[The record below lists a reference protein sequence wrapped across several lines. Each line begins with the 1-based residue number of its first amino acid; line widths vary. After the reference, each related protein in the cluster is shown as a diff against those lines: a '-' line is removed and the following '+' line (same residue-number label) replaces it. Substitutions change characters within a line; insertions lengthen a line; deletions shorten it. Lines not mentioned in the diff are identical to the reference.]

1 MAKKF
6 NFYAV
11 ASLIPASVEELIENA
26 IRVEKAGIRILE
38 VNLGAPHGKE
48 AAKGAILLE
57 QEADHISEITENLR
71 KEIKIPLWIKLAGQ
85 SPEVPAMA
93 EAAYKAGADTV
104 TLMGR
109 YMGFIPNLETGD
121 PILGTHAAIGGA
133 WALPLTAHHLVKTRE
148 KIGKYYPLM
157 ATNGARDGHDM
168 IRFMMS
174 GASAVQMTSAIFIG
188 GYNVIEKSL
197 NQIEDYLEEKN
208 MSAIDLIGLAADR
221 VKTYAEQENNM
232 DYWREFTPKN

>member
-1 MAKKF
+1 
-6 NFYAV
+6 
-11 ASLIPASVEELIENA
+11 
-26 IRVEKAGIRILE
+26 
-38 VNLGAPHGKE
+38 
-48 AAKGAILLE
+48 
-57 QEADHISEITENLR
+57 
-71 KEIKIPLWIKLAGQ
+71 
-85 SPEVPAMA
+85 MA
-93 EAAYKAGADTV
+93 EAAHKAGADTV

-174 GASAVQMTSAIFIG
+174 GASAVQMTSAIFSG

-208 MSAIDLIGLAADR
+208 MSAVDLIGLAADR